1 MIAFLTLFLGIA
13 TGVHTVALSASA
25 EVARIELYVDGT
37 RTVVPGPPWTT
48 TIDLGGEIAPRE
60 LVAVAFDG
68 KGARLGEAKQWVN
81 RATSDAEAA
90 FALER
95 DRAGRVVA
103 ARLVWRC
110 PSSPDPLAISVTFD
124 GRPLEATNPDRIPIP
139 SHSAGAHHVLL
150 ADLTF
155 AGRITATAVT
165 SFGGEKTD
173 DTLRELSAVAVRV
186 SPGARLPKAER
197 MEGWFASEGRPLA
210 VAAVEEGPAEVVFV
224 LSGRIRQDL
233 ERLSAEDYFPWPW
246 PRPRPL
252 KLADGNRFLF
262 MHTNP
267 QVIAEAR
274 TVTRVFPVS
283 SMYTPE
289 DGSFLRLAQT
299 AILNELPTPPQIS
312 DSVATAGLAA
322 TRRER
327 RRAVVLLLGAEASDT
342 GDLDA
347 ARARRYLARLRVPL
361 HVWRLS
367 PVESRAAGDWP
378 GTVDASTIDGL
389 GRAFEVLR
397 DDLSTQRIVWV
408 EGRLLPSA
416 VEVTP
421 KAAGI
426 LAAR

>member
-1 MIAFLTLFLGIA
+1 MITFLTLFLGIT
-13 TGVHTVALSASA
+13 TGGHTVALSASA

-37 RTVVPGPPWTT
+37 RTVELGPPWTA

-68 KGARLGEAKQWVN
+68 KGARLGEARQWVN
-81 RATSDAEAA
+81 RATSDAEAT

-110 PSSPDPLAISVTFD
+110 PSSPDPMAISVTFD
-124 GRPLEATNPDRIPIP
+124 GRPIDSTDPDRIPIP
-139 SHSAGAHHVLL
+139 SHSASGHHVLL

-155 AGRITATAVT
+155 ANRITATAVT
-165 SFGGEKTD
+165 SFGGRKTD
-173 DTLRELSAVAVRV
+173 DTQRELSAVAIRV

-197 MEGWFASEGRPLA
+197 MEGWFASEGRPLT

-224 LSGRIRQDL
+224 LAGRIRQDL
-233 ERLSAEDYFPWPW
+233 ERLAAEDHFPWPW

-252 KLADGNRFLF
+252 KLADESRFLF
-262 MHTNP
+262 MHTCP
-267 QVIAEAR
+267 QEITESR
-274 TVTRVFPVS
+274 NVTRVFPVS
-283 SMYTPE
+283 PMHTPE
-289 DGSFLRLAQT
+289 DESFLRLAQT
-299 AILNELPTPPQIS
+299 AILNELPTAPQIA
-312 DSVATAGLAA
+312 DSVATSGLAA

-327 RRAVVLLLGAEASDT
+327 RRAVVLVLGAEASDT
-342 GDLDA
+342 GALGA
-347 ARARRYLARLRVPL
+347 ARARHYLARLRVPL

-367 PVESRAAGDWP
+367 PVESGAAGDWP
-378 GTVDASTIDGL
+378 GALDAFTIDGL
-389 GRAFEVLR
+389 GRAFEALR

-421 KAAGI
+421 EAAGI
-426 LAAR
+426 VAAR